1 LKVIGER
8 KQKKHRRIILEHRIK
23 LKINGRKIEKTV
35 GSSTTL
41 LDFLRNHCHLTGV
54 KEGCG
59 VGECGTCTIIMNGQS
74 VRSCLILAVEADGSE
89 IITIEGIA
97 QGEKLSPV
105 QEAFVEHGAVQC
117 GFCIPGFVIAGEN
130 LLRNNPNPGRKEI
143 LDAFGGHLCR
153 CTGYAQ
159 IIEAM
164 EAARDKIKNSQK

>member
-1 LKVIGER
+1 
-8 KQKKHRRIILEHRIK
+8 LEHRLK
-23 LKINGRKIEKTV
+23 LKVNGRVIRKTV
-35 GSSTTL
+35 NSSITL

-59 VGECGTCTIIMNGQS
+59 VGECGTCTVIMNGKA
-74 VRSCLILAVEADGSE
+74 VRSCLVLAVEANGSE
-89 IITIEGIA
+89 ITTIEGLSK
-97 QGEKLSPV
+97 GDELSPV

-117 GFCIPGFVIAGEN
+117 GFCIPGFVVAGEN
-130 LLRNNPNPGRKEI
+130 LLRNNPNPGKEEI

-164 EAARDKIKNSQK
+164 EAARDKMNNTTK